1 MAKRKHRKLV
11 SELNVVPYID
21 VMLVLLVIF
30 MVTAPMITA
39 GVNVDLPQSKAQPSP
54 PKDQP
59 PILVQVDMRGE
70 TSLKLG
76 TLVVGAVPMEQL
88 GAEVSNYLQ
97 QPGNE
102 GTQVYVGGDK
112 LADYGSVVKVL
123 GVLADAGV
131 ANVGLMSQP
140 ES

>member
-39 GVNVDLPQSKAQPSP
+39 SVSVDLPQSKALPSP

-59 PILVQVDMRGE
+59 PILVQVDSAGVV
-70 TSLKLG
+70 SLKLG
-76 TLVVGAVPMEQL
+76 DLTVGVVSDEELVTSVKTHLADPKN
-88 GAEVSNYLQ
+88 A
-97 QPGNE
+97 
-102 GTQVYVGGDK
+102 GTAVYVGGDK
-112 LADYGSVVKVL
+112 AVAYEKVIKAL
-123 GVLADAGV
+123 GVLAEAGV
-131 ANVGLMSQP
+131 ANVGLMSQS
-140 ES
+140 EQ